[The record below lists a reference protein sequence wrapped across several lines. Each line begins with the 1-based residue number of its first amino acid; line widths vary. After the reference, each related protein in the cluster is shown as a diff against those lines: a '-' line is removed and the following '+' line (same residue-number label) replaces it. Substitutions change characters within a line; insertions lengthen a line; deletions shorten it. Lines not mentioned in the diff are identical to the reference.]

1 MRNRFKC
8 DKCGV
13 NLEMEKEEREYWEY
27 LGFYDVRQWHKCP
40 YENESK

>member
-8 DKCGV
+8 DKCAKD
-13 NLEMEKEEREYWEY
+13 LEMDKLEREYWEA

-40 YENESK
+40 MER